1 MTKLEYIVVIVDAI
15 VDMMEETPEIV
26 VKYLPSIDRAQSV
39 EANEETLDLVLH
51 AIKEV
56 PMYKEHIVGLDLS
69 GNPTTG
75 CFTALKPLLQRAR
88 ENGLRLTIH
97 CAEVAGRAEE
107 TKEMLESGLMDRIG
121 HGTFLDGKFVNCK
134 IYSADAW

>member
-26 VKYLPSIDRAQSV
+26 VKYLPSIDRAKSV
-39 EANEETLDLVLH
+39 EANEETLDLVLQTLK
-51 AIKEV
+51 AI
-56 PMYKEHIVGLDLS
+56 PLYKEHIVGLYLS

-75 CFTALKPLLQRAR
+75 SFTALKPVLQRAR

-97 CAEVAGRAEE
+97 CAEVAGRVEE

-121 HGTFLDGKFVNCK
+121 HGTFLDGK
-134 IYSADAW
+134 